1 MSPMIGM
8 IEDRRMDPGVRR
20 AVQDKLD
27 EFLDVYSFY
36 LKTRIAW
43 IHDEVR
49 LKAYELNLLDSRFN
63 KIPN

>member
-1 MSPMIGM
+1 MKTMTALTPRSKTVTSEREVLEKM
-8 IEDRRMDPGVRR
+8 
-20 AVQDKLD
+20 D

-49 LKAYELNLLDSRFN
+49 LKAYELQTMNSGIHLRC
-63 KIPN
+63 

>member
-1 MSPMIGM
+1 MNTMTASTLRSKTEIS
-8 IEDRRMDPGVRR
+8 ER
-20 AVQDKLD
+20 AVQEKMD

-49 LKAYELNLLDSRFN
+49 LKAYELQTMNSGINLRC
-63 KIPN
+63 

>member
-1 MSPMIGM
+1 MNTMTALTLRSKTIPS
-8 IEDRRMDPGVRR
+8 ER
-20 AVQDKLD
+20 AVQEKMD

-49 LKAYELNLLDSRFN
+49 LKAYELRAMNSGIYPRC
-63 KIPN
+63 

>member
-1 MSPMIGM
+1 MKTMTVVSPRSKTLFSEREVLEKM
-8 IEDRRMDPGVRR
+8 
-20 AVQDKLD
+20 D

-49 LKAYELNLLDSRFN
+49 LKAYELSTMSSGLNLRC
-63 KIPN
+63 

>member
-1 MSPMIGM
+1 MKTMTALTLRSKTVTSEREVLEKM
-8 IEDRRMDPGVRR
+8 
-20 AVQDKLD
+20 D

-49 LKAYELNLLDSRFN
+49 LKAYELHTMNSGIHLRC
-63 KIPN
+63 

>member
-1 MSPMIGM
+1 MNTMTALTLRSKTVIS
-8 IEDRRMDPGVRR
+8 ER
-20 AVQDKLD
+20 AVQEKMD

-49 LKAYELNLLDSRFN
+49 LKAYELQTMNSGINLRC
-63 KIPN
+63 

>member
-1 MSPMIGM
+1 MKTMTALTLRSKTVTSEREVLEKM
-8 IEDRRMDPGVRR
+8 
-20 AVQDKLD
+20 D

-49 LKAYELNLLDSRFN
+49 LKAYELQTMNAGINLRC
-63 KIPN
+63 

>member
-1 MSPMIGM
+1 MKTLTTLTPRSKTVTSEREVLEKM
-8 IEDRRMDPGVRR
+8 
-20 AVQDKLD
+20 D

-49 LKAYELNLLDSRFN
+49 LKAYELQTMNSGIHLRC
-63 KIPN
+63 